1 MNDMTKRGFSV
12 GRLAPALFAYFLQAP
27 NMVGEFP
34 YLQAVDFQTTYL
46 GQTIRENTYGGL
58 FACIPLLWVLFFSVP
73 VLKMRIRTRQ
83 THTVAGVAAIMIVMG
98 IVVACL
104 DAEMAG
110 ILQRYFAD
118 FSFLFLAAAALIVF
132 IVNENITHGTQMADI
147 LLKVLIAL
155 VTLSVLYSVLLCLV
169 AEVGWLS
176 DVYPW
181 AYQNLLEMFEF
192 WS

>member
-1 MNDMTKRGFSV
+1 M
-12 GRLAPALFAYFLQAP
+12 
-27 NMVGEFP
+27 
-34 YLQAVDFQTTYL
+34 
-46 GQTIRENTYGGL
+46 
-58 FACIPLLWVLFFSVP
+58 
-73 VLKMRIRTRQ
+73 
-83 THTVAGVAAIMIVMG
+83 
-98 IVVACL
+98 
-104 DAEMAG
+104 
-110 ILQRYFAD
+110 
-118 FSFLFLAAAALIVF
+118 
-132 IVNENITHGTQMADI
+132 NENITHGTQMANI